1 MVIVNE
7 REVNSMTR
15 LEKFGTIE
23 NYLIACA
30 KHKLKTI
37 KKEGFLYYAEEYD
50 KHIDLLSYPEVYMT
64 DKEKE
69 AKQKALEEIEML
81 KERVKGNVTP
91 DQMDLYLWEGMK
103 NMELSR
109 WGWEIKC

>member
-1 MVIVNE
+1 MNISNE

-37 KKEGFLYYAEEYD
+37 KKEGFLYYAKEYY

-81 KERVKGNVTP
+81 KKRAKGNVIP
-91 DQMDLYLWEGMK
+91 YQIDLYLWEGTK
-103 NMELSR
+103 NMELSS